1 MYKRELRH
9 KPNSMKNNTKIISL
23 IVLVIILALIILF
36 KYKKTEAPTT
46 NVTNSLDNQKPG
58 TSVPPAPVKISSDD
72 IVIDS
77 PVSGGVISS
86 GTVHVSGRAR
96 GTWYFE
102 ASAPFEI
109 QDNNK
114 KVLATSHVNAQGDW
128 MTTNI
133 VPFTGDI
140 TFTVPQGVTSGF
152 VVFKND
158 NPSGDPAKDK
168 QVSVPVVFK

>member
-1 MYKRELRH
+1 
-9 KPNSMKNNTKIISL
+9 MKNNTKIISL
-23 IVLVIILALIILF
+23 IILIIIIALVVLF
-36 KYKKTEAPTT
+36 KYKKTEAPTADLS
-46 NVTNSLDNQKPG
+46 NVSETQTPG
-58 TSVPPAPVKISSDD
+58 KSIPPPPAKVSSDD

-77 PVSGGVISS
+77 PVSGGVVSS

-109 QDNNK
+109 QDSNK
-114 KVLATSHVNAQGDW
+114 KVIAHGHVTAQGDW

-133 VPFTGDI
+133 VPFTGEVA
-140 TFTVPQGVTSGF
+140 FTIPTGVTSGYI
-152 VVFKND
+152 VFRND

-168 QVSVPVVFK
+168 QVSVPVMFK